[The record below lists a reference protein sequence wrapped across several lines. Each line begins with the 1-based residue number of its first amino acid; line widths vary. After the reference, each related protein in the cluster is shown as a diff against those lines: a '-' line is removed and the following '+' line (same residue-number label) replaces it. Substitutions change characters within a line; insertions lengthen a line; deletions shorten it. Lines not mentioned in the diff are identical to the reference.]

1 MTSWWLTRV
10 YDIISVS
17 PVKTD
22 PNSFLYLMYI
32 DVNNINS
39 NRKTVMSNKQ
49 NTPLHNIDT
58 SKKYQNFTR
67 LPQQKYHNLLSI
79 VFLTIKFSINIA
91 KRYKL

>member
-10 YDIISVS
+10 YDVISVS

-22 PNSFLYLMYI
+22 QNNFLYLMYI

-39 NRKTVMSNKQ
+39 NRNTVMSSKQ

-58 SKKYQNFTR
+58 SKKYQNFIR
-67 LPQQKYHNLLSI
+67 LFI

>member
-10 YDIISVS
+10 YDVISVS

-22 PNSFLYLMYI
+22 QNNFLYLMYI

-39 NRKTVMSNKQ
+39 NRNTVMSSKQ

-67 LPQQKYHNLLSI
+67 LFI
-79 VFLTIKFSINIA
+79 VFITIKFSINIA

>member
-1 MTSWWLTRV
+1 
-10 YDIISVS
+10 
-17 PVKTD
+17 
-22 PNSFLYLMYI
+22 MYI

-39 NRKTVMSNKQ
+39 NRNTVMSSKQ

-58 SKKYQNFTR
+58 SKKYQNFIR
-67 LPQQKYHNLLSI
+67 LFI

>member
-58 SKKYQNFTR
+58 SKKYQNFIR
-67 LPQQKYHNLLSI
+67 LFI

>member
-10 YDIISVS
+10 YDVISVS

-22 PNSFLYLMYI
+22 QNNFLYLMYI

-39 NRKTVMSNKQ
+39 NRNTVMSSKE

-58 SKKYQNFTR
+58 SKKYQNFIK
-67 LPQQKYHNLLSI
+67 LFI

>member
-10 YDIISVS
+10 YDVISVS

-22 PNSFLYLMYI
+22 QNNFLYLMYI
-32 DVNNINS
+32 DLNNINS
-39 NRKTVMSNKQ
+39 NRNTVMSSKQ

-58 SKKYQNFTR
+58 SKKYQNFIR
-67 LPQQKYHNLLSI
+67 LFI

>member
-32 DVNNINS
+32 DVNNLNS

-58 SKKYQNFTR
+58 SKKYQNFIR
-67 LPQQKYHNLLSI
+67 LFI

>member
-10 YDIISVS
+10 YDVISVS

-58 SKKYQNFTR
+58 SKKYQNFIR
-67 LPQQKYHNLLSI
+67 LFI

>member
-1 MTSWWLTRV
+1 MTSWSLTRV
-10 YDIISVS
+10 YDVISVS

-22 PNSFLYLMYI
+22 QNNFLYLMYI

-39 NRKTVMSNKQ
+39 NRNTVMSSKQ

-58 SKKYQNFTR
+58 SKKYQNFIR
-67 LPQQKYHNLLSI
+67 LFI

>member
-10 YDIISVS
+10 YDVISVS

-22 PNSFLYLMYI
+22 PNNFLYLMYI
-32 DVNNINS
+32 DLNNINS
-39 NRKTVMSNKQ
+39 NRNTVMSSKQ

-58 SKKYQNFTR
+58 SKKYQNFIR
-67 LPQQKYHNLLSI
+67 LFI